1 MGCACSRLGNHEPE
15 SRLRSAVT
23 TRNNSVDMALELFIP
38 TTPTT
43 AASNNTNT
51 STVASFNIYSN
62 SGHGDDDDSTRY
74 PSTQIESALLV
85 GTAPTTVWLNLLVP
99 MLVSQGDDDT
109 RSTPYPQ
116 NCCWDNDDDD
126 DKKTCHED
134 DCEDDW
140 GSVSSNAYYSETMAH
155 ASGLSEST
163 RTTGSP
169 VGRSHLC

>member
-51 STVASFNIYSN
+51 SNVASFNIYSN
-62 SGHGDDDDSTRY
+62 SGHGDDDSMMY

-99 MLVSQGDDDT
+99 MLVSQGDDDDT

-126 DKKTCHED
+126 DKKTCHEE

-140 GSVSSNAYYSETMAH
+140 ASVSSNAYYSGNMVH